1 MRRYSQWLGSLAPYH
16 RAELQELA
24 PDRRVQQI
32 KRLQAEQAKQA
43 KTSAHSHT
51 AKDRQGIVAWLER
64 YAREHEAGLLEMMP
78 EARRRQLAKA
88 AAAGR
93 RAVLLFLLERWQ
105 SGNAVV
111 HPPMSD
117 KQLLELRSVLSPRP
131 SGVCKPSRQPS
142 RPAPSSPISVRRRAW
157 SFPRV
162 VAKIFPCRPTT
173 NNWPIS
179 SSTSSATKNATG

>member
-16 RAELQELA
+16 RAELQEQA

-88 AAAGR
+88 AAVAAGGRCCCSCWSGGNRVMRWCIR
-93 RAVLLFLLERWQ
+93 R
-105 SGNAVV
+105 
-111 HPPMSD
+111 
-117 KQLLELRSVLSPRP
+117 
-131 SGVCKPSRQPS
+131 
-142 RPAPSSPISVRRRAW
+142 
-157 SFPRV
+157 
-162 VAKIFPCRPTT
+162 
-173 NNWPIS
+173 
-179 SSTSSATKNATG
+179 